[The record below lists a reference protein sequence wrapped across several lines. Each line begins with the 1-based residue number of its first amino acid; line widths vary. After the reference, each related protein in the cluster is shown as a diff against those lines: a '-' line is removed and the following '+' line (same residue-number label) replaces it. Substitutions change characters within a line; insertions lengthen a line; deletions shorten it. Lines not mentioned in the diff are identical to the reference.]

1 MMRHWFEQLPIAAP
15 SVQARWAT
23 ANAVEDGIGKRG
35 LVDDVV
41 PSCNRK
47 LAGDRDR
54 SSSIAVLDDFHE
66 VTALPGVQAF
76 RPPVVKNK
84 QVGLYEGSEQAGKA
98 SIAMG
103 QFEVGEQAG
112 QPLVNNG
119 EVGAGRLF
127 DPRRRQARSCRRRRG
142 R

>member
-1 MMRHWFEQLPIAAP
+1 MRHWFEQLPIAAP

-76 RPPVVKNK
+76 RHPVVKNK

-98 SIAMG
+98 TVAVG

-112 QPLVNNG
+112 QPLVDDG

-127 DPRRRQARSCRRRRG
+127 DPRRRQARSC
-142 R
+142 